1 MQYSNSDQKPKKR
14 RKVTSGFRSQFSI
27 SAKSV
32 IKVQTQ
38 KLPLDHNLETGS
50 TSNLFLSIKGSFYSL
65 KSQKTDTEH
74 SGTSE
79 VWQERMMTCDNE
91 ARMPFSMSS
100 STGDPCP
107 PACAPPGPVE
117 LDGPQF
123 HSLWHSSNKHGPTHS
138 PHHVVKSS
146 HKLNSLLAVNKRKGK
161 PNTVLLPS

>member
-1 MQYSNSDQKPKKR
+1 MQYSNSDQKPKKL

-32 IKVQTQ
+32 IKLQTQ

-138 PHHVVKSS
+138 PHHVVKAATS
-146 HKLNSLLAVNKRKGK
+146 
-161 PNTVLLPS
+161 

>member
-1 MQYSNSDQKPKKR
+1 MQYSNPDQKPKKL

-32 IKVQTQ
+32 IKMQTQ

-74 SGTSE
+74 SRTSE
-79 VWQERMMTCDNE
+79 VWQDRMMTCDNE
-91 ARMPFSMSS
+91 AMKMPFSMSS

-123 HSLWHSSNKHGPTHS
+123 HSLQHSSNEHGSTHT
-138 PHHVVKSS
+138 PHHVVKAATS
-146 HKLNSLLAVNKRKGK
+146 
-161 PNTVLLPS
+161 